1 MPRISRDRA
10 AVVLLVGILFA
21 LLVLMSAQVRA
32 GGASLLEQTLF
43 RLASPAVRAASGGL
57 SSTRG
62 AWEGYLD
69 LRGARRENE
78 DLRRRMQALEAER
91 SRYEEVLRENRRLRE
106 LVGFEARLEADALVA
121 PVVSNQALAAQRVL
135 LVGRGSRDGVAPDAP
150 VLSPAGVVG
159 RVVAVAPSSAKVQL
173 ITDAGAGLAVTIA
186 RTRLQ
191 GLVAGRGAETLRL
204 RYIPLLEDVR
214 PGDRLVTSG
223 LEGIYPEGFPV
234 GTVLRVAA
242 AAGPMKEIEVAPAAD
257 FLALEEV
264 LILRGLPRREP
275 QPIPAPPA
283 PAGEG
288 VK

>member
-10 AVVLLVGILFA
+10 AVILLAGILFG
-21 LLVLMSAQVRA
+21 LLVMMSAEVKTE
-32 GGASLLEQTLF
+32 GTSLLDQTLF
-43 RLASPAVRAASGGL
+43 RLASPAVRIASGGL

-62 AWEGYLD
+62 AWEGYID
-69 LRGARRENE
+69 LRGARRENA
-78 DLRRRMQALEAER
+78 DLNRRLLALESER
-91 SRYEEVLRENRRLRE
+91 SRYEEVLRENRRLRG
-106 LVGFEARLEADALVA
+106 LLGFEARLEADAVAA

-135 LVGRGSRDGVAPDAP
+135 LVGRGADDGIALDAP
-150 VLSPAGVVG
+150 VLSPSGVVG

-173 ITDAGAGLAVTIA
+173 ITDAGAGVAVTIA

-191 GLVAGRGAETLRL
+191 GLAAGRGGESMRL

-223 LEGIYPEGFPV
+223 LERIYPQGFPV

-242 AAGPMKEIEVAPAAD
+242 ASGPMKEIEVAPAVD

-264 LILRGLPRREP
+264 LVLRGPPKPPPSMP
-275 QPIPAPPA
+275 QPPA
-283 PAGEG
+283 EG
-288 VK
+288 R